1 MGYIELRLHWL
12 SGAYAFCAMRRSV
25 SFLEWAEENNAEQ
38 LNKVNWLNQSKA
50 LYVLVY
56 FRYKL
61 AVSIQFNSAISL
73 VF

>member
-1 MGYIELRLHWL
+1 MGNMELRLQWL
-12 SGAYAFCAMRRSV
+12 SGAYAFCAMGCSV
-25 SFLEWAEENNAEQ
+25 SLLEWVEEHVAEQ
-38 LNKVNWLNQSKA
+38 LNEVNWLNHSKV

-61 AVSIQFNSAISL
+61 AVSIQFNVAISL